1 MPRSTFSQNLPSL
14 LRRYGIEEEA
24 EDEFQ
29 AIQA

>member
-14 LRRYGIEEEA
+14 LRRYGIIEEA

>member
-14 LRRYGIEEEA
+14 LRRYGTIEEA

-29 AIQA
+29 PIQA